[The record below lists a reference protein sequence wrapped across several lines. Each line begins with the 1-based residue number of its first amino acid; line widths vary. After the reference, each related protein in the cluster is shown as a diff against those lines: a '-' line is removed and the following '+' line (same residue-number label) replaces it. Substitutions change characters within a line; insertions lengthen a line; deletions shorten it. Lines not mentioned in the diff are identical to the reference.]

1 MQQEHTEE
9 EIIRSA
15 ADSDVA
21 SPTNKKKQPV
31 AKIKGHQLVGSQ
43 EIDVAELS
51 GDESNKDD
59 TQLRNEAK
67 GDDEVRGSGGSRS
80 GSNSDTDSS
89 GSVDSAKMRA
99 RDSAMTIDTRK
110 SPEEEKMLGDQKV
123 IEVETGPIFD

>member
-1 MQQEHTEE
+1 M
-9 EIIRSA
+9 
-15 ADSDVA
+15 
-21 SPTNKKKQPV
+21 
-31 AKIKGHQLVGSQ
+31 
-43 EIDVAELS
+43 AELS